1 MLLYLFCDGKTEDNL
16 GQVPPTPHPD
26 YHLYRE
32 RHYPASGLRAE
43 SARAVTGRRCPHNG
57 KGEDFLTGKLDFF
70 RETAVTPE
78 QKVKKLF
85 PRWEINRHVEG

>member
-32 RHYPASGLRAE
+32 RHYPARACAWAQRACALRALVLLL
-43 SARAVTGRRCPHNG
+43 ADGNPTVGGG
-57 KGEDFLTGKLDFF
+57 KTF
-70 RETAVTPE
+70 
-78 QKVKKLF
+78 
-85 PRWEINRHVEG
+85 